1 MFTLTSTST
10 KLAVLALSAGL
21 VASTFTSVT
30 LGFESSARHVTVVE
44 LPTVVVVGQRA
55 SGAPDT
61 AQAVVKVVA
70 KAAS

>member
-21 VASTFTSVT
+21 AVSTFTSVT
-30 LGFESSARHVTVVE
+30 LGFESSARQVTVIE

-55 SGAPDT
+55 SVVNDT
-61 AQAVVKVVA
+61 AQAAAKVA
-70 KAAS
+70 TKAAI

>member
-21 VASTFTSVT
+21 AVSTFTSVT
-30 LGFESSARHVTVVE
+30 LGFESSARQVTVIE

-55 SGAPDT
+55 SVVNDT
-61 AQAVVKVVA
+61 AQAAAKVTT
-70 KAAS
+70 KAAI

>member
-21 VASTFTSVT
+21 LVSTFTSVT
-30 LGFESSARHVTVVE
+30 LGFESSAHHVTVVE
-44 LPTVVVVGQRA
+44 LPTVVVVGQR
-55 SGAPDT
+55 SSVAPDSV
-61 AQAVVKVVA
+61 QAVAKLTA

>member
-21 VASTFTSVT
+21 AVSTFTSVT
-30 LGFESSARHVTVVE
+30 LGFESSARPVTVIE

-55 SGAPDT
+55 SVVNDT
-61 AQAVVKVVA
+61 AQAAAKVTT
-70 KAAS
+70 KAAI